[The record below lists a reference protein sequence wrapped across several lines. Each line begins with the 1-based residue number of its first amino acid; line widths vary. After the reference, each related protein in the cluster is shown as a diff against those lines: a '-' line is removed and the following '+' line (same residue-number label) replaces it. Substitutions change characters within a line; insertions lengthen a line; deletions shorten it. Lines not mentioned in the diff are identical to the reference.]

1 MRILN
6 LLAFFCEIR
15 VLTKSNVCSGR
26 RALRDLSHIAAEAL
40 VFGQAFAGRFN
51 LWLFALGFIF
61 VVVAYTVGQSLLKPI
76 NSHQSN

>member
-1 MRILN
+1 VRDPRLN
-6 LLAFFCEIR
+6 KEQRLFWAQ
-15 VLTKSNVCSGR
+15 G
-26 RALRDLSHIAAEAL
+26 LRDLFHIAAGAL